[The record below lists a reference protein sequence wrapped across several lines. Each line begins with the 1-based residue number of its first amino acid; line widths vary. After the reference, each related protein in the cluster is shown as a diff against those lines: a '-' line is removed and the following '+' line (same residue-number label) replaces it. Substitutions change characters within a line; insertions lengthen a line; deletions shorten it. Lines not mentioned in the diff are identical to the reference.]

1 MTQLRQ
7 VLCLC
12 SLFSAGL
19 LAESFPWRIPGNFPR
34 PVVPLSN
41 LMTEA
46 KVELGRHLFYDKRMS
61 VNGKL
66 SCGGCHRQELAFT
79 DGRARAEGATGE
91 THSRSSMSLANIAYA
106 PQLTWAN
113 PSLDS
118 LEEQALTPMFGERPV
133 ELGLKGRESSF
144 LRVVRGD
151 STYQRLFA
159 RAFPD
164 ETADRYTL
172 DNVTKAIASFQRSI
186 ISMNSPY
193 DRYRWEGDATALSE
207 SAKRGEIVFSS
218 SEKGGC
224 FQCHGGWNFS
234 AVRFAGGPAQPL
246 EADRNGLFLNTGAA
260 AYEAPNRGLAEHTG
274 RIEDIGKFKA
284 PTLRNIAVT
293 APYMHDGS
301 IATLEEVVEHYAAG
315 GRLAHANKSQ
325 ILHRLRLTGQD
336 KRDLIEFLKSLTD
349 ETLLR
354 NPRWSDP
361 WKSQPQQ

>member
-1 MTQLRQ
+1 MADPGQLP
-7 VLCLC
+7 L
-12 SLFSAGL
+12 AGC
-19 LAESFPWRIPGNFPR
+19 AARK
-34 PVVPLSN
+34 SN
-41 LMTEA
+41 DGSQSG
-46 KVELGRHLFYDKRMS
+46 VGPHLFYDKRMS

-66 SCGGCHRQELAFT
+66 SCGGCHRQELAFA

-91 THSRSSMSLANIAYA
+91 THPRSSMSLANIAYA
-106 PQLTWAN
+106 PQLTRAN
-113 PSLDS
+113 PTLDS

-144 LRVVRGD
+144 LRVLRGD
-151 STYQRLFA
+151 STYQRLVA

-172 DNVTKAIASFQRSI
+172 DKFTKAIASFQRSLT
-186 ISMNSPY
+186 SMNSPY

-207 SAKRGEIVFSS
+207 AAKRGEIVFSS

-246 EADRNGLFLNTGAA
+246 EADRNGLFLNTGVA

-284 PTLRNIAVT
+284 PGLRNIAVT

-301 IATLEEVVEHYAAG
+301 IAMLEEVVEH
-315 GRLAHANKSQ
+315 
-325 ILHRLRLTGQD
+325 
-336 KRDLIEFLKSLTD
+336 
-349 ETLLR
+349 
-354 NPRWSDP
+354 
-361 WKSQPQQ
+361 